1 VVPYLALVRE
11 RAISRGV
18 RKILERCEEHI
29 RPKGFDDSDHMAAW
43 YQTWHRARE
52 IGIDQLP
59 EAGDELIGI
68 AKAAA
73 DDPVLR
79 ETAIR
84 SALQLGLQKSALLM
98 VEDLASPHRDL
109 RLLGYQGIR
118 SLFSDTPP
126 EFDPDGDEKAR
137 EQQIDKV
144 SSWVNSRL

>member
-1 VVPYLALVRE
+1 
-11 RAISRGV
+11 
-18 RKILERCEEHI
+18 
-29 RPKGFDDSDHMAAW
+29 MASW

-73 DDPVLR
+73 GDPVLR

-84 SALQLGLQKSALLM
+84 SALQLGLTQSALLM

-118 SLFSDTPP
+118 SLFADTPP
-126 EFDPDGDEKAR
+126 EFDPDGDKKDR
-137 EQQIDKV
+137 EEQIDKV
-144 SSWVNSRL
+144 RSWVNSRL